1 MSRYTTLLLHFTFNL
16 VRHFIAGEFS
26 IFTNCQHLGI
36 HNESARR
43 SVDTYEVKGFYICI
57 SLDTLLELQGITKH
71 DPNSRKTMK
80 RWVQGN
86 FENSI
91 VFLSSGGITGQLI
104 MSTPYLHDISQG
116 EKVFYNTVPL
126 SDQTSLRHAGL
137 VLRKMIIEHTENCE
151 PLSWPPT
158 VESVEKR

>member
-71 DPNSRKTMK
+71 DANSRKAMK
-80 RWVQGN
+80 RWVQRN
-86 FENSI
+86 FENRM
-91 VFLSSGGITGQLI
+91 VFLSGGGKTGQLI
-104 MSTPYLHDISQG
+104 MSTQ
-116 EKVFYNTVPL
+116 YNTVPL

-137 VLRKMIIEHTENCE
+137 VLRKMINEHIENCE
-151 PLSWPPT
+151 PLPWPPT
-158 VESVEKR
+158 VESLKIGVGT